1 MPASS
6 MLGLLKRQRFL
17 PYFLTQFFGAFN
29 DNVLRQALILF
40 ITTSAV
46 SSFSPNLLN
55 NIALALFILPFFLF
69 SGLAGQFADKFDKA
83 KLVFWV
89 KVAELLLMLLAAVG
103 FYYQSLWGLMVVLF
117 AMGFQSTCFGPIK
130 YSIMPQHLRNQ
141 ELVAGNA
148 LVQQG
153 TYVAILLGSVMGV
166 LLNASFAAPWWGSAA
181 LILVALSGLASSYFV
196 PSAPSQV
203 PDLKINWNPISETIA
218 VMKYAKQKKP
228 VWIAVLSVS
237 WFWFLGA
244 AYTTQLKVYVDD
256 YLHAGETVYALL
268 LMVFSLGIGLGSW
281 ACKAVSK
288 GELKLFLVP
297 LGALGITVFGMDL
310 YFAYQSLL
318 AEQSDTVAGF
328 LALKGVWRL
337 LMDLLFIGVGGGFYV
352 VPLFTYIQQ
361 ATDEAYRARV
371 IAACNVLNALFMV
384 LSAVFSIVLLS
395 ALGFTLPAY
404 FLTLAILSLVV
415 SMCLLLQA
423 PEFKVRALIGRK

>member
-89 KVAELLLMLLAAVG
+89 KLAELVLMLLAAIG
-103 FYYQSLWGLMVVLF
+103 FYYQSLWGLMAVLF

-130 YSIMPQHLRNQ
+130 YSIMPQHLSRQ
-141 ELVAGNA
+141 EQVAGNA

-166 LLNASFAAPWWGSAA
+166 LLNASFAAPWWGSTA
-181 LILVALSGLASSYFV
+181 LIIVALSGLASSYFV
-196 PSAPSQV
+196 PAAPSQV
-203 PDLKINWNPISETIA
+203 PDLKINWNPISETIK
-218 VMKYAKQKKP
+218 VMKYAKRKKA

-268 LMVFSLGIGLGSW
+268 LMVFSFGIGLGSW
-281 ACKAVSK
+281 ACKAISK

-297 LGALGITVFGMDL
+297 LGALGITIFGVDL

-318 AEQSDTVAGF
+318 AERSDTVAGF
-328 LALKGVWRL
+328 LALNGVWRL
-337 LMDLLFIGVGGGFYV
+337 LLDLLFIGVGGGFYV

-361 ATDEAYRARV
+361 ATEEAYRARV

-395 ALGFTLPAY
+395 ALAFTLPMY
-404 FLTLAILSLVV
+404 FLTLAILSLAV
-415 SMCLLLQA
+415 SMYLLSRV
-423 PEFKVRALIGRK
+423 PEFSVRPLIGRK

>member
-89 KVAELLLMLLAAVG
+89 KLAELVLMLLAAIG
-103 FYYQSLWGLMVVLF
+103 FYYQSLWGLMAVLF

-130 YSIMPQHLRNQ
+130 YSIMPQHLSRQ

-166 LLNASFAAPWWGSAA
+166 LLNASFAAPWWGSTA
-181 LILVALSGLASSYFV
+181 LIIVALSGLASSYFV
-196 PSAPSQV
+196 PAAPSQV
-203 PDLKINWNPISETIA
+203 PDLKINWNPISETIK
-218 VMKYAKQKKP
+218 VMKYAKRKKA

-268 LMVFSLGIGLGSW
+268 LMVFSFGIGLGSW
-281 ACKAVSK
+281 ACKAISK

-297 LGALGITVFGMDL
+297 LGALGITIFGVDL

-318 AEQSDTVAGF
+318 AERSDTVAGF
-328 LALKGVWRL
+328 LALNGVWRL
-337 LMDLLFIGVGGGFYV
+337 LLDLLFIGVGGGFYV

-361 ATDEAYRARV
+361 ATEEAYRARV

-395 ALGFTLPAY
+395 ALAFTLPMY

-415 SMCLLLQA
+415 SMYLLSRV
-423 PEFKVRALIGRK
+423 PEFSVRPLIGRK

>member
-89 KVAELLLMLLAAVG
+89 KLAELVLMLLAAIG
-103 FYYQSLWGLMVVLF
+103 FYYQSLWGLMAVLF

-130 YSIMPQHLRNQ
+130 YSIMPQHLSRQ

-166 LLNASFAAPWWGSAA
+166 LLNASFAAPWWGSTA
-181 LILVALSGLASSYFV
+181 LIIVALSGLASSYFV
-196 PSAPSQV
+196 PAAPSQV
-203 PDLKINWNPISETIA
+203 PDLKINWNPISETIK
-218 VMKYAKQKKP
+218 VMKYAKRKKA

-268 LMVFSLGIGLGSW
+268 LMVFSFGIGLGSW
-281 ACKAVSK
+281 ACKAISK

-297 LGALGITVFGMDL
+297 LGALGITIFGVDL

-318 AEQSDTVAGF
+318 AERSDTVAGF
-328 LALKGVWRL
+328 LALNGVWRL
-337 LMDLLFIGVGGGFYV
+337 LLDLLFIGVGGGFYV

-361 ATDEAYRARV
+361 ATEEAYRARV

-395 ALGFTLPAY
+395 ALAFTLPMY
-404 FLTLAILSLVV
+404 FLTLAILSLAV
-415 SMCLLLQA
+415 SVYLLSRV
-423 PEFKVRALIGRK
+423 PEFSVRPLIGRK